1 MPSVPLDDLPRPK
14 MSNKKHNPQRGI
26 PKAKHDNA
34 DPIQNDD
41 RFTNKFSRPASAE
54 SDIRLH
60 NLLGRLERED
70 KIIVYALGA
79 FDRYYICWQDSQ
91 GQYRQGQ
98 VPIFP
103 RHTPLYAFFL
113 LSNLFLAHD
122 SFEILGLLVSSYRLI
137 HCGLSGPFVYSYT
150 DILHCFCV
158 ERHGLPLALER
169 WLFPSDGT
177 KRDLDTLQ
185 VSLGHN
191 DEFFAFDKYDRI
203 SHINTGLRDPRLSI
217 CAGAGTSRDEIVPS
231 TSTSCAAST
240 AIVQLRR
247 KSHTFSFSHPEAP
260 TTSTVPN
267 NDLGISAQRRQL
279 QGRKKLRPRSIA
291 ITGILSL
298 KGSHERNRSH
308 DSQRN
313 MTTWPEARPQN
324 TEQSRTLRSPVR
336 RRPLYTHACV
346 QTESIV
352 TEEETYQRA
361 IPDTSTMTAAK
372 CFHHEHDQDYQNDN
386 DTDNAEVSKSTTR
399 SRDSSISV
407 FSDISSR
414 TVDSGISLSSTST
427 MSSTSTHL
435 RNPINMGAMNRYFR
449 ESQYRLGDSLIRTT
463 ATTIDVGA
471 LCH

>member
-1 MPSVPLDDLPRPK
+1 

-70 KIIVYALGA
+70 KIIVYAFGA

-91 GQYRQGQ
+91 GQYRQ
-98 VPIFP
+98 
-103 RHTPLYAFFL
+103 
-113 LSNLFLAHD
+113 
-122 SFEILGLLVSSYRLI
+122 
-137 HCGLSGPFVYSYT
+137 
-150 DILHCFCV
+150 

-217 CAGAGTSRDEIVPS
+217 CAGAGTSRDEFVPS

-313 MTTWPEARPQN
+313 MTTWPEAQPQN